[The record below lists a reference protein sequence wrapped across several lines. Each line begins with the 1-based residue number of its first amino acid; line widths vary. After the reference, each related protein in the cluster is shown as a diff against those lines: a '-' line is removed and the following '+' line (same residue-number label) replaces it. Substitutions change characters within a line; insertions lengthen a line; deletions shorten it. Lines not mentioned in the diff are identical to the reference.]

1 MRNKKIE
8 KTHAKESNY
17 THKTI
22 FTWFD
27 NLPTS
32 TELQEFHYYL
42 GKIKSAATM
51 FFFFFFLVSQETRQQ
66 QNPNLKIGFSR
77 SCAYDSQW
85 ATKWAKNFPRGKPP
99 LHGLNLKKSPIKNH
113 TILFGSGR
121 VVKSDQMK
129 LGSTKPNKR
138 EYTKFSYLKQIH

>member
-1 MRNKKIE
+1 MRLQ
-8 KTHAKESNY
+8 
-17 THKTI
+17 I
-22 FTWFD
+22 FFS
-27 NLPTS
+27 L
-32 TELQEFHYYL
+32 
-42 GKIKSAATM
+42 
-51 FFFFFFLVSQETRQQ
+51 SQETRQQ

-85 ATKWAKNFPRGKPP
+85 ATKRAKIFPRGKPP

-138 EYTKFSYLKQIH
+138 EYTKFSYLKKYIE

>member
-1 MRNKKIE
+1 M
-8 KTHAKESNY
+8 
-17 THKTI
+17 
-22 FTWFD
+22 WFG

-32 TELQEFHYYL
+32 TKLQGFHYYQ
-42 GKIKSAATM
+42 GKIKSAAT
-51 FFFFFFLVSQETRQQ
+51 FFFSLSQETRQQ

-77 SCAYDSQW
+77 SCAYDLQW
-85 ATKWAKNFPRGKPP
+85 ATKWAKFFPRGKPP